1 MKTFSVLILAA
12 SSVAVFAR
20 ALPNDYSL
28 DARNP
33 LADADGML
41 HNRAL

>member
-1 MKTFSVLILAA
+1 MKTFSVLVLVA
-12 SSVAVFAR
+12 SLVAVFAR
-20 ALPNDYSL
+20 ALPSDYSL

-33 LADADGML
+33 LADANGML